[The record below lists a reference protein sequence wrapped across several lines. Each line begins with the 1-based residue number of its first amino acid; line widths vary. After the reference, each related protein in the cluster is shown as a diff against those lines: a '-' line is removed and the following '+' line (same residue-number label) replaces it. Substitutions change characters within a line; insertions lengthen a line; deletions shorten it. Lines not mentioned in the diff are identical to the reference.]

1 MRKTLIIIF
10 LSLAV
15 LFGIVGIV
23 PKLIPIRD
31 ISCSSQFGD
40 CNNNLIGRINSIEL
54 NNYFDVKKKLREIL
68 NTSSDVNEYS
78 IRFVF
83 PSKFKVDVIYD
94 EKKFAIQNKSLDSYA
109 ILSSDGEVL
118 AILPE
123 TNLPSIETEM
133 VLPGVGEKVDAK
145 TLFALNIV
153 ERLNAYRIIA
163 EMDDTQLLVT
173 TDSGVRVIFPL
184 VGDKDVLLGTFV
196 LIMSRLQEMKEESR
210 IENIESI
217 EEIDLR
223 FKNPVLR

>member
-1 MRKTLIIIF
+1 M
-10 LSLAV
+10 